1 MLAASLEQGV
11 QSAFAPEPARV
22 EMGLDLRRGT
32 AVEDPYVATTTLEAH
47 ARASAT
53 VYVRQGRVPSR
64 WRARVRTES
73 RVGEVNVPLI
83 KPGTDRNHSPNTRY
97 VTSTLIDQ

>member
-32 AVEDPYVATTTLEAH
+32 AVEDPYVATTTLEATIGH
-47 ARASAT
+47 EKVSLALI
-53 VYVRQGRVPSR
+53 VEGRS
-64 WRARVRTES
+64 
-73 RVGEVNVPLI
+73 
-83 KPGTDRNHSPNTRY
+83 GTTMADW
-97 VTSTLIDQ
+97 